1 VYHLSAGRR
10 EQAAVVTG
18 GQFLALAV
26 LAALVL
32 FVLLLASETNHRDRM
47 AEQSHRDLMRELRRA
62 EHDNDGTP

>member
-1 VYHLSAGRR
+1 
-10 EQAAVVTG
+10 VTG

-26 LAALVL
+26 LAGLVL

-62 EHDNDGTP
+62 EHDDGTP